1 MSNDISLNRVENAE
15 FNLSQING
23 IMGRIKCYSLTRL
36 KQEHIVLVFRVS
48 WVKFG
53 SLIFFNG
60 SRNTPKN
67 DVTIFD
73 VCMLA
78 QK

>member
-1 MSNDISLNRVENAE
+1 MSDDISLNRVENAE

-23 IMGRIKCYSLTRL
+23 IMGRVKCYSLTKL
-36 KQEHIVLVFRVS
+36 KQEHFVLVSRVS
-48 WVKFG
+48 WVKLG
-53 SLIFFNG
+53 SLIFFKG
-60 SRNTPKN
+60 FRNIPKN

>member
-1 MSNDISLNRVENAE
+1 MCQMINRVENAE

-23 IMGRIKCYSLTRL
+23 IMGRVKCYSLTKL
-36 KQEHIVLVFRVS
+36 KQEHVVLVFRVS

-53 SLIFFNG
+53 SLVFLKDREIF
-60 SRNTPKN
+60 PKN
-67 DVTIFD
+67 GVATFG

-78 QK
+78 HRP